1 MEWSDHGAEG
11 CYRFL
16 RRVWRLVNQYGRPA
30 RPDTGSIV
38 PGKDENE
45 LHHVVHLTIKRVT
58 DDIGKRFSFN
68 TAISAIMELV
78 NSTYD
83 YLRKKESSS
92 PIENIYQEGL
102 TEALETTIILLS
114 PFAPHLAEECWGML
128 GYTDSVHLHSW
139 PAYDQDSLRVDEVEI
154 VVQING
160 KIRAKL
166 MVPADLSKEELV
178 AVACAEDRVRSYL
191 NGKEIVRTIAVPGK
205 LVNLVIK

>member
-1 MEWSDHGAEG
+1 
-11 CYRFL
+11 
-16 RRVWRLVNQYGRPA
+16 
-30 RPDTGSIV
+30 
-38 PGKDENE
+38 
-45 LHHVVHLTIKRVT
+45 
-58 DDIGKRFSFN
+58 
-68 TAISAIMELV
+68 
-78 NSTYD
+78 
-83 YLRKKESSS
+83 
-92 PIENIYQEGL
+92 
-102 TEALETTIILLS
+102 
-114 PFAPHLAEECWGML
+114 ML